1 MMVPNLLH
9 NKRWALNED
18 ISYEIW
24 RWPRHEERRR
34 VDKGS
39 EKREKKGETVT
50 EKERKLNVLVC
61 RR

>member
-1 MMVPNLLH
+1 MIVPNLLH
-9 NKRWALNED
+9 NKRWALKED

-24 RWPRHEERRR
+24 RWPRHEERRS
-34 VDKGS
+34 VEKDS

>member
-1 MMVPNLLH
+1 L
-9 NKRWALNED
+9 KED

-24 RWPRHEERRR
+24 RWRHEERGR
-34 VDKGS
+34 VEKDS

-50 EKERKLNVLVC
+50 DKERKLNVLVC

>member
-1 MMVPNLLH
+1 MIVPNLLH
-9 NKRWALNED
+9 NKRWALKED

-24 RWPRHEERRR
+24 RWRHEERGR
-34 VDKGS
+34 VEKDS
-39 EKREKKGETVT
+39 EKRGKKGETVT